1 MKLGIAETPGGRFL
15 PAATVETHEFRI
27 ERVAAPLRHSVT
39 ESIRYA
45 IAVGRFKGGDR
56 LPERRLCEMTGVS
69 RTLVREALRQ
79 LESEGLIEV
88 VPHRGPIVARVTA
101 EQVEGIYQVRAE
113 LEGLAFQLFAERAT
127 AEQRDALVDAFK
139 KLKRSIKDSDPL
151 ARLRAK
157 DHFYDCLMDGSGN
170 PALGDSLRLLN
181 ARVLL
186 LRARSL
192 RAAGRVT
199 KSLLELSDLLDA
211 VSAKNGKRAR
221 ILAEHH
227 IRNAAKA
234 AIALLNSDPATPS
247 LAD

>member
-1 MKLGIAETPGGRFL
+1 MRPATAEL
-15 PAATVETHEFRI
+15 HEFRI
-27 ERVAAPLRHSVT
+27 ERIAAPLRQSVT

-56 LPERRLCEMTGVS
+56 LPERILCEMAGVS

-88 VPHRGPIVARVTA
+88 VPHRGPVVARVTA

-127 AEQRDALVDAFK
+127 ARQREALAEAFK

-151 ARLRAK
+151 AQLHAK
-157 DHFYDCLMDGSGN
+157 DHFYECVTEGSGN
-170 PALGDSLRLLN
+170 QALRDSLRLLN
-181 ARVLL
+181 ARALL

-199 KSLLELSDLLDA
+199 TSLTELSELMDA
-211 VSAKNGKRAR
+211 LSAKNGKRAR
-221 ILAEHH
+221 MLAERHM
-227 IRNAAKA
+227 RNAAKV
-234 AIALLNSDPATPS
+234 AIALLNSQPEPAL
-247 LAD
+247 LADE